1 MGFLFSKHEPPAN
14 TAGNPPVP
22 PHGLKAVP
30 GTGTPKRAPD
40 SGGAPAATQRPVAPK
55 VGVAVSR
62 DVIAGVL
69 GDLVH
74 SGRVSLADAEAIQI
88 EADQRGVLP
97 YALLAERK
105 VVSRGELYAA
115 LARQPEALRKQIGFD
130 IHSATELPE
139 WSVVLN
145 DAGGKLGGSERPQG
159 VIAIAVAEELAA
171 AARKHEAPQCFVLVT
186 EEGRKS
192 PAYTDLVSRIIAGK
206 YVTRA
211 TLVLAQPGISDIVW
225 SQWDQAH
232 GAAASVLTGGVSQV
246 QKLFDEIG
254 HEAYAKNAS
263 DIHVISKGGLGQVLF
278 RIDGDV
284 LPQRHMTGDDAI
296 KLCSSIYD
304 TLTDKASVSEEFSI
318 RSQQNGSIDRH
329 YDDIGQVRFRYA
341 GSPVEPGGYRVAMR
355 VIPVGTHQRPKSLA
369 QLGYAVSHQRVLD
382 RAFLRSSG
390 LILFSGTTGS
400 GKSTTMS
407 NRIRILVQERPTKAV
422 LTVEEPVEYI
432 IDGAHQTAVLR
443 NDGESG
449 QNAFQRTLANIMRQ
463 DPDVLML
470 GEIRDI
476 QTADMALQG
485 VRSGHLLIST
495 VHAGAAPTCYDRMAG
510 LGVPRPDL
518 ATMDLVAALVFQA
531 LVQVLCPHCKIPVRE
546 QVNNTDPAIRG
557 TLQRLRI
564 ALDKNVVPG
573 RSEKDD
579 GLGGIFLRNPSGC
592 PECHERGIIG
602 RTVCAEVFQPTPKML
617 TPIAKG
623 DSTTLWRMWRDQV
636 DQKDPSNMRGRR
648 AIEHAMW
655 KMTQGLVSPV
665 EVESSFRGLDE
676 PIFGDE
682 DGEDE

>member
-1 MGFLFSKHEPPAN
+1 MGSFLGFLFGKHEALGGK
-14 TAGNPPVP
+14 AAVPPVP
-22 PHGLKAVP
+22 PRALKVVP
-30 GTGTPKRAPD
+30 AAAAAKRAP
-40 SGGAPAATQRPVAPK
+40 APPRTPAVPK
-55 VGVAVSR
+55 VGIAVSR

-74 SGRVSLADAEAIQI
+74 NGRIKLADAEAVQV

-97 YALLAERK
+97 YTILSERK
-105 VVSRGELYAA
+105 LVSHGELYAA
-115 LARQPEALRKQIGFD
+115 VARQPEALRKQIGLVVN
-130 IHSATELPE
+130 SASELPE

-145 DAGGKLGGSERPQG
+145 DAGGKLGGAERVRG
-159 VIAIAVAEELAA
+159 VIAVAIAEELAA
-171 AARKHEAPQCFVLVT
+171 AARDHKAPQCFILVT

-192 PAYTDLVSRIIAGK
+192 PGYSELVSRIIAAG

-211 TLVLAQPGISDIVW
+211 TLLLAEPGIAEIVW
-225 SQWDQAH
+225 SQWDETH
-232 GAAASVLTGGVSQV
+232 GAAASTLTGGISEVH
-246 QKLFDEIG
+246 KLFDEIG

-263 DIHVISKGGLGQVLF
+263 DIHIIAKGGVGQILYRV
-278 RIDGDV
+278 DGDV
-284 LPQRHMTGDDAI
+284 LPQRYITGDDAI
-296 KLCSSIYD
+296 KLCAAIYD
-304 TLTDKASVSEEFSI
+304 TLTDKSSVSEEFSVK
-318 RSQQNGSIDRH
+318 SQQNGSVDRP

-355 VIPVGTHQRPKSLA
+355 VIPVGTHQRPKTLA
-369 QLGYAVSHQRVLD
+369 QLGYAESHQLVLN

-407 NRIRILVQERPTKAV
+407 NRIRILVQERPTKVV

-443 NDGESG
+443 KDGENG
-449 QNAFQRTLANIMRQ
+449 QNAFQRTLSNIMRQ
-463 DPDVLML
+463 DPDILML

-495 VHAGAAPTCYDRMAG
+495 IHAGAAPTCYDRMAG

-531 LVQVLCPHCKIPVRE
+531 LVQVLCTHCRIPVRDMLS
-546 QVNNTDPAIRG
+546 NKDPAISG
-557 TLQRLRI
+557 TVQRLRI
-564 ALDKNVVPG
+564 ALEKGVVPG
-573 RSEKDD
+573 SSKTGD
-579 GLGGIFLRNPSGC
+579 GLDGIFLRNPSGC
-592 PECHERGIIG
+592 EHCRNRGIVG
-602 RTVCAEVFQPTPKML
+602 RTVCAEVFQPTPDML

-623 DSTTLWRMWRDQV
+623 DSTTLWRMWREQV
-636 DQKDPSNMRGRR
+636 DPKDPSNMRGRR

-676 PIFGDE
+676 SIFGDA
-682 DGEDE
+682 D